1 LPLVS
6 DAIEIIP
13 VELPCHAKED
23 EGHSVEGWG
32 SNAIVINSIELSSF
46 PAIKFSEPALS
57 HPVAAV
63 GHSTPDMAAEPVNVP
78 SYRAAKAQPQAPEIC
93 TEKGLTQKIQLEVN
107 EGLMDCPHSGSP
119 VVVAASAHPS
129 NPSDLLVTDQGGAEQ
144 DPNGRPLTTT
154 TPLPGCI
161 LDTPKHKS
169 VDKSIKES
177 KEADNLRK
185 SPMLSGRINKG
196 KSVVN
201 LAQDLVARKCG
212 IIQEEENLD
221 DMTLKDYMNMY
232 KKPLSKDSMG
242 AILKLT
248 EVAQEKKKKKNKIKK
263 EKRRSRLLKLARRQG
278 CKQEA

>member
-1 LPLVS
+1 
-6 DAIEIIP
+6 
-13 VELPCHAKED
+13 
-23 EGHSVEGWG
+23 
-32 SNAIVINSIELSSF
+32 
-46 PAIKFSEPALS
+46 
-57 HPVAAV
+57 
-63 GHSTPDMAAEPVNVP
+63 
-78 SYRAAKAQPQAPEIC
+78 
-93 TEKGLTQKIQLEVN
+93 
-107 EGLMDCPHSGSP
+107 
-119 VVVAASAHPS
+119 
-129 NPSDLLVTDQGGAEQ
+129 
-144 DPNGRPLTTT
+144 
-154 TPLPGCI
+154 
-161 LDTPKHKS
+161 